1 LHHTI
6 AIIGKIDA
14 KISKEPKSLIVTKSG
29 NIFKEVP
36 SRGLRQKATERRNF
50 CRTCNKCRRDCQW
63 HNSLIYDINRG
74 MFNKIDQF
82 IEKHGMLLLDGGLA
96 TELEE
101 RGLDLNTHLWS
112 AQLLLTNPE
121 AIRKVH
127 LAYLEAGAD
136 CIISASY
143 QASIE
148 GFLSY
153 GLSEKEAKSLMRKS
167 VALANEA
174 CDEYNESSKNRRP
187 ERMRPLVA
195 ASIGPYGAY
204 LANGAEYRGDYG
216 VSKSKLRAFHEP
228 RWEILAASPVDLLA
242 CETIPSLQEAEVLI
256 ELLRQTPA
264 IFAWMSFS
272 CRDGERISEGTPITE
287 CAALFEDCEQVAAV
301 GVNCTAPQY
310 ISSLIKQ
317 IRAGA
322 PGKPIVVYPNSGEV
336 YDGEKRTWIGTSDPL
351 NCGIAASEWFRSG
364 ARLIGGCCR
373 MGPRHIKAMREAL
386 LKQVLCKD

>member
-1 LHHTI
+1 MFD
-6 AIIGKIDA
+6 KI
-14 KISKEPKSLIVTKSG
+14 E
-29 NIFKEVP
+29 
-36 SRGLRQKATERRNF
+36 
-50 CRTCNKCRRDCQW
+50 
-63 HNSLIYDINRG
+63 
-74 MFNKIDQF
+74 QF

-101 RGLDLNTHLWS
+101 QGLDISTHLWS
-112 AQLLLTNPE
+112 AQLLHTNPE

-148 GFLSY
+148 GFLTY
-153 GLSEKEAKSLMRKS
+153 GLSKKQARSLMNKP
-167 VALANEA
+167 VTLANDA
-174 CDEYNESSKNRRP
+174 CDEYLNNAKNREP
-187 ERMRPLVA
+187 GRMRPLVA

-216 VSKSKLRAFHEP
+216 ISKSKLRAFHEP

-242 CETIPSLQEAEVLI
+242 CETIPSLQEAEVLL
-256 ELLRQTPA
+256 ELLQKTPG

-272 CRDGERISEGTPITE
+272 CRDAKHISEGTPITE
-287 CAALFEDCEQVAAV
+287 CAALFKDCEQVAAI

-310 ISSLIKQ
+310 ISSLIKE
-317 IRAGA
+317 IRARA

-336 YDGEKRTWIGTSDPL
+336 YDGETRTWVGTSAPL
-351 NCGIAASEWFRSG
+351 NSGIAAKEWFRSG

-373 MGPRHIKAMREAL
+373 MGPKHIKAMREAL
-386 LKQVLCKD
+386 SC

>member
-1 LHHTI
+1 
-6 AIIGKIDA
+6 
-14 KISKEPKSLIVTKSG
+14 
-29 NIFKEVP
+29 
-36 SRGLRQKATERRNF
+36 
-50 CRTCNKCRRDCQW
+50 
-63 HNSLIYDINRG
+63 

-96 TELEE
+96 TQLEE
-101 RGLDLNTHLWS
+101 QGLDISTHLWS
-112 AQLLLTNPE
+112 AQLLHTNPE

-148 GFLSY
+148 GFLTY
-153 GLSEKEAKSLMRKS
+153 GLSKKQAKSLISKS
-167 VALANEA
+167 AALANQA
-174 CDEYNESSKNRRP
+174 CDEYLKNAKNREP
-187 ERMRPLVA
+187 GRMKPLVA

-216 VSKSKLRAFHEP
+216 VSKRKLRAFHEP
-228 RWEILAASPVDLLA
+228 RWETLAGSPVDLLA
-242 CETIPSLQEAEVLI
+242 CETIPSLQEAEVLL
-256 ELLRQTPA
+256 ELLQQTPG

-272 CRDGERISEGTPITE
+272 CRDGKCISEGTPITE
-287 CAALFEDCEQVAAV
+287 CAALFEDCEQVAAI

-351 NCGIAASEWFRSG
+351 NCGIAAKEWFRSG

-373 MGPRHIKAMREAL
+373 MGPRHIKAMRKAL
-386 LKQVLCKD
+386 LKQGICKA